1 MHMQS
6 HRPEHMPQLN
16 GDFMESYYTTLTKR
30 TELVLGSET
39 VKRIS
44 DITILVVGLGGVGS
58 WCAEGL
64 LRSGVRK
71 MTVVDSDIICP
82 TNLNRQIESTS
93 LNLGKPKA
101 DEMRDRLLLI
111 NPGAEIT
118 SVNMVFDAEH
128 AESFKIESYDY
139 VIDAIDSVANKVLL
153 LELCLR
159 KGVTVFSSMGA
170 GAKTDPSRIRAE
182 KLSKT
187 SVCPLARAVRR
198 GLRQKGMY
206 DDIVCVYSDESPM
219 TPAAESVCGT
229 GDCACCDERNTHNE
243 NGGNAV
249 DWCAKKKRINGALV
263 HITAIFGFT
272 LAGLVINDTRKSTP

>member
-1 MHMQS
+1 
-6 HRPEHMPQLN
+6 
-16 GDFMESYYTTLTKR
+16 MESLYTDLTHR
-30 TELVLGSET
+30 TELVLGT
-39 VKRIS
+39 AAIGRIGE
-44 DITILVVGLGGVGS
+44 IRVLVIGVGGVGS

-82 TNLNRQIESTS
+82 TNLNRQIESTAA
-93 LNLGKPKA
+93 NLGRPKA
-101 DEMRDRLLLI
+101 DEMRDRLLSI

-118 SVNMVFDAEH
+118 AVNKTFTAES
-128 AESFKIESYDY
+128 AESFNLTSYDY
-139 VIDAIDSVANKVLL
+139 VIDAIDSVADKVLL

-159 KGVTVFSSMGA
+159 GGVKIFSSMGA
-170 GAKTDPSRIRAE
+170 GAKTDPSRIRAV
-182 KLSKT
+182 KLSRT

-198 GLRQKGMY
+198 GLRQRGVTADPM
-206 DDIVCVYSDESPM
+206 CVYSDESPVS
-219 TPAAESVCGT
+219 PAAESVCGT
-229 GDCACCDERNTHNE
+229 GNCACCDMRDAHNE

-272 LAGLVINDTRKSTP
+272 LASLVIQDIRKSVV